1 MVFLY
6 HVLYDMRINKKAAPF
21 MMQLYKL
28 RIRDF
33 VISEGNA
40 GLGRSWHF
48 TSLVKVYKMKYTEA
62 IE

>member
-1 MVFLY
+1 MVFPY
-6 HVLYDMRINKKAAPF
+6 HILYDMRTDKKAAPG

-40 GLGRSWHF
+40 GLSRSWHF
-48 TSLVKVYKMKYTEA
+48 ASLVRVYKMKYMEA